1 MKKSFSLHLQSAD
14 RYERIDGVR
23 SFVGQDASRASAS
36 WPGTATSSTILDYG
50 LARFLLPGERWQYV
64 ASPGAVLSF
73 GGDQLY
79 FSTRRY
85 LRDDDYGRVSELL
98 SGQLADE
105 ERSLKAV
112 KDHLQRLEQ
121 ELFVA
126 CMNSSGDAHERRE
139 VAQPGRARRRPAQ
152 AGRARSA
159 FLAGANG
166 FYLGTLSVLFLLPL
180 IGGAYLGRW
189 LDGLNEAIRC
199 AGRSI

>member
-23 SFVGQDASRASAS
+23 SFVGQDASGSFGILAGRSDFM
-36 WPGTATSSTILDYG
+36 TILDYG

-85 LRDDDYGRVSELL
+85 LRDDDYDRVSELL

-121 ELFVA
+121 ELFRRL
-126 CMNSSGDAHERRE
+126 HELE
-139 VAQPGRARRRPAQ
+139 RRPA
-152 AGRARSA
+152 
-159 FLAGANG
+159 
-166 FYLGTLSVLFLLPL
+166 
-180 IGGAYLGRW
+180 
-189 LDGLNEAIRC
+189 
-199 AGRSI
+199 